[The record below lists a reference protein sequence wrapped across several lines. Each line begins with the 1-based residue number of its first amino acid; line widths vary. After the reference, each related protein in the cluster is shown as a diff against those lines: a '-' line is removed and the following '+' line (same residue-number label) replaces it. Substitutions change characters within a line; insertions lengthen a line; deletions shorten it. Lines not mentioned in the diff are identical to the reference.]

1 MTDLKKSEKS
11 KYIVVTCVTLYKN
24 FLIIISFISMI
35 VQLNL
40 LFIEKTVYILRA

>member
-1 MTDLKKSEKS
+1 MTDLKNSEKS
-11 KYIVVTCVTLYKN
+11 KYIVATCVILYKN

-40 LFIEKTVYILRA
+40 LFIDKTVYILRA